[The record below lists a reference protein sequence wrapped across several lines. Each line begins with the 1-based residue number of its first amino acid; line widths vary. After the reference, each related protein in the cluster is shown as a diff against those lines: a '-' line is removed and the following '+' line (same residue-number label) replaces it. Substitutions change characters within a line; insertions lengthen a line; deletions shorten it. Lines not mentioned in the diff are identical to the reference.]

1 MSEADEIKKLKKLFD
16 EGAITEEEYENKKKT
31 LLDGEVKSSKTKWL
45 IVGLLIFGLISL
57 LPSSDDSG
65 PSSSNS
71 SSSNSSS
78 SNSSSSSTSK
88 DWGSCSLSSYGSLS
102 SQTLDG
108 YGDNIVTWNGN
119 GGIMSFKHT
128 GSGYVGVT
136 TYGINGEYIDLLVN
150 EAGNYS
156 GNHLFGIW
164 SGEEVSEFE
173 IQADGGWELSLKSV
187 FSGAKKVSGTSIS
200 GKGADVINATSAC
213 EYNKIQISHNG
224 DGYFGVWAISPKSL
238 FPEDLLVNEVGTYSG
253 VVRLPEDFELIVIE
267 ADGNWQIDFKK

>member
-1 MSEADEIKKLKKLFD
+1 MTDADEIKKLKDLLD
-16 EGAITEEEYENKKKT
+16 EGVITEEEYENKKKT
-31 LLDGEVKSSKTKWL
+31 ILAGESKSSKTKWL
-45 IVGLLIFGLISL
+45 MVGLLIFGLISL

-65 PSSSNS
+65 SSSSNS

-78 SNSSSSSTSK
+78 SNSSSSSSSK
-88 DWGSCSLSSYGSLS
+88 DWGSCSLSTYGSLS
-102 SQTLDG
+102 SQTIDG

-119 GGIMSFKHT
+119 GGIISFKHT

-150 EAGNYS
+150 EVGNYS

-164 SGEEVSEFE
+164 SGEDVSEFE
-173 IQADGGWELSLKSV
+173 IQADGSWEISLKSV
-187 FSGAKKVSGTSIS
+187 SSGAKKVSGTSIS
-200 GKGADVINATSAC
+200 GIGADVINATSAC
-213 EYNKIQISHNG
+213 EYNKIQISNNG

-253 VVRLPEDFELIVIE
+253 VVRLPEDFELIVVE
-267 ADGNWQIDFKK
+267 ADGNWQINFQK

>member
-1 MSEADEIKKLKKLFD
+1 MSDADEIKKLKDLLE
-16 EGAITEEEYENKKKT
+16 EGVITEEEYENKKKT
-31 LLDGEVKSSKTKWL
+31 LLTGKSKSSKTKWF
-45 IVGLLIFGLISL
+45 VGVILIFGLISL

-65 PSSSNS
+65 S
-71 SSSNSSS
+71 SSSS
-78 SNSSSSSTSK
+78 SSSSSTSSSSSSK
-88 DWGSCSLSSYGSLS
+88 DWGSCSLSSYGSIS
-102 SQTLDG
+102 SQSLDG
-108 YGDNIVTWNGN
+108 YGDNIITWNGN

-150 EAGNYS
+150 EVGNYS

-164 SGEEVSEFE
+164 SGEDVSEFE
-173 IQADGGWELSLKSV
+173 IQSDGNWELSLKSV
-187 FSGAKKVSGTSIS
+187 SSGAKKVSGTSKS
-200 GKGADVINATSAC
+200 GKGADVINATSVC

-224 DGYFGVWAISPKSL
+224 EGYFGVWAISPKSF
-238 FPEDLLVNEVGTYSG
+238 FPEDLLVNEIGTYSG

>member
-1 MSEADEIKKLKKLFD
+1 MSEADEIKKLKDLFD

-65 PSSSNS
+65 PSSS
-71 SSSNSSS
+71 
-78 SNSSSSSTSK
+78 SSSSSSSSK
-88 DWGSCSLSSYGSLS
+88 DWGSCTLSSYGSLS

-108 YGDNIVTWNGN
+108 YGDNIITWNGN

-150 EAGNYS
+150 EAGTYS

-164 SGEEVSEFE
+164 VGEEVSEFE
-173 IQADGGWELSLKSV
+173 IEADGGWEISLKSV
-187 FSGAKKVSGTSIS
+187 FSGSKKVSGTSIS

-224 DGYFGVWAISPKSL
+224 DGYFGVWGISPKSL
-238 FPEDLLVNEVGTYSG
+238 FPEDLLVNEVGSYSG

-267 ADGNWQIDFKK
+267 ANGSWQIDFKK